1 MERSNTDTTLLEDS
15 KLSATLEVKE
25 KPPSDKKF
33 IFSLISPALFIFIV
47 VILFPIVTGI
57 FVSFRNSR
65 GTTGYFGDKFTLTNF
80 FWLLL
85 RGDVI
90 TRDFWQYTY
99 QTLFFAI
106 VSLTIEFILGIIFA
120 RLLNKEFRGRGL
132 ARATILIP
140 WALPTIASATIFRYE
155 IFAPVD
161 QYGFMNNFLELL
173 SLRPIDFFGPDALIL
188 FKFPII
194 VPYEPFITEID
205 ITATMLTAIVV
216 DVWKTTPFITLLIL
230 AALQIVPEDL
240 NKAADIAG
248 ANGWQKFRY
257 ITWPLIKPGVGVAL
271 AFRMMDA
278 LRVYDAIVVFRD
290 KEVRSMTWH
299 SVNLW
304 ASAQEYGLASV
315 VAIFLFLFIIVFALI
330 IFGLSKTKEETTKKR
345 KPIFSKFH
353 KKRENSAERALND
366 IEIESES
373 YLLSFTKSKIRLKEF
388 SESKLTWIRIKLR
401 SKNLI
406 FAFSVTLMCLFC
418 AGPFIWIILRSFRD
432 PFIPQ
437 TKFWEEFGK
446 IFFISLNNITIAIML
461 ILFIFAF
468 YFIISKS
475 KPVLFAISVLFI
487 FLFCAAPFIGIII
500 GSAHNLL
507 IPQIVVG
514 YAYAVVVIMLI
525 LFIISL
531 YFIFSKIKT
540 TKKRKIT
547 LPKFFRKDDNYIE
560 LPSSDIE
567 NESESNSFES
577 EMRFRDSLESILK
590 RIRTILGSKY
600 VIFGIS
606 VFFIFLIGIILYTW
620 ISDDHISIGAFQ
632 VVFETS
638 EFTGVS
644 FDRALVNGFIL
655 SGLTVVVVLIIGSL
669 IAYALAKFDFSGK
682 FWITAFIFSMT
693 SLPPIIII
701 IPFFI
706 QTATISTFLI
716 QHKLVIIFGLLSFGG
731 ILILFDYIFY
741 LKESIK
747 KKIFISIFS
756 VILIIFGGLSLF
768 LLLIPSEYLD
778 LRDNIFGLVLPY
790 SALNLPLAV
799 FVLQAFFREIP
810 EDLWKAAKVDG
821 ASNFQIFRRIILP
834 LTIPGIFTCAIL
846 VFIASWN
853 ELLLA
858 QIWLVNDI
866 NHTVPRAMLR
876 FVQSPLSLTADWDTD
891 IALMAATTIATVPL
905 VIVVLIFQ
913 KKIISGLTRGAVKG

>member
-1 MERSNTDTTLLEDS
+1 MSNTNSTLLEDS
-15 KLSATLEVKE
+15 ELPMTLEVNK

-33 IFSLISPALFIFIV
+33 IFSIISPGLFIFIV

-80 FWLLL
+80 FWLLF
-85 RGDVI
+85 RGDVR

-99 QTLFFAI
+99 QTLFFAV
-106 VSLTIEFILGIIFA
+106 VSLTIEFILGLIFA

-155 IFAPVD
+155 IFAPID

-173 SLRPIDFFGPDALIL
+173 SVRPIDFFGPDAEIL
-188 FKFPII
+188 FKFPIL
-194 VPYEPFITEID
+194 VPYDPYMTELD
-205 ITATMLTAIVV
+205 ITTTMLTAIVI
-216 DVWKTTPFITLLIL
+216 DVWKTTPFLTLLIL

-248 ANGWQKFRY
+248 ANSWQKFRY
-257 ITWPLIKPGVGVAL
+257 ITWPLIRPGVGVAL
-271 AFRMMDA
+271 VFRMMDA

-290 KEVRSMTWH
+290 KEVRSMTWQ

-315 VAIFLFLFIIVFALI
+315 VAIFLFLFIVVFALI
-330 IFGLSKTKEETTKKR
+330 IFGLSKTKEVTITKK
-345 KPIFSKFH
+345 KPIFAKFH
-353 KKRENSAERALND
+353 KKREKSAERVNND
-366 IEIESES
+366 IEFESKSE
-373 YLLSFTKSKIRLKEF
+373 LISFTESRVALKEF
-388 SESKLTWIRIKLR
+388 SESKLTWIRIKLKL
-401 SKNLI
+401 KNLI
-406 FAFSVTLMCLFC
+406 FVFSVVMMCLFC

-437 TKFWEEFGK
+437 SKFWEEFGK
-446 IFFISLNNITIAIML
+446 IFFIPINNITIAIMV
-461 ILFIFAF
+461 ILFILAF

-475 KPVLFAISVLFI
+475 KPVLFAISVLLL
-487 FLFCAAPFIGIII
+487 FLFFAAPFIGIIV
-500 GSAHNLL
+500 GAAHNIL
-507 IPQIVVG
+507 IPRIVVG
-514 YAYAVVVIMLI
+514 FAYAIVFIMII

-531 YFIFSKIKT
+531 YFIFLKTKT
-540 TKKRKIT
+540 TNNGKIT
-547 LPKFFRKDDNYIE
+547 P
-560 LPSSDIE
+560 PSSDLD
-567 NESESNSFES
+567 NESESES
-577 EMRFRDSLESILK
+577 YDSDMRLRDSLKSKLK
-590 RIRTILGSKY
+590 WIRTIIGSKY
-600 VIFGIS
+600 IIFSIS
-606 VFFIFLIGIILYTW
+606 VFLIIFIGIIIYMW
-620 ISDDHISIGAFQ
+620 ISDDLISTGAFQ

-644 FDRALVNGFIL
+644 FDRALLNGFIL

-706 QTATISTFLI
+706 QTATISAFLI
-716 QHKLVIIFGLLSFGG
+716 QHKFVIIIGLLSIGG
-731 ILILFDYIFY
+731 FLILFDYIFY
-741 LKESIK
+741 LKGSIK
-747 KKIFISIFS
+747 KKLFISIFS
-756 VILIIFGGLSLF
+756 VSLIIFGGLSLF
-768 LLLIPSEYLD
+768 LLFMPSEYLD

-821 ASNFQIFRRIILP
+821 ASNFQIFRKIILP

-858 QIWLVNDI
+858 QIWLVNDV

-876 FVQSPLSLTADWDTD
+876 FIQSPLSLTADWDTD
-891 IALMAATTIATVPL
+891 IALMAATTVATVPL
-905 VIVVLIFQ
+905 VIIVLIFQ

>member
-1 MERSNTDTTLLEDS
+1 MERSNTATTLLEDS

-33 IFSLISPALFIFIV
+33 IISLITPALFIFII

-57 FVSFRNSR
+57 FISFRNSR
-65 GTTGYFGDKFTLTNF
+65 GTTGYFGEKFTLTNF
-80 FWLLL
+80 FWLLF
-85 RGDVI
+85 RGDVR

-106 VSLTIEFILGIIFA
+106 VSLTIEFILGLFFA
-120 RLLNKEFRGRGL
+120 KLLNKKFRGRGL

-173 SLRPIDFFGPDALIL
+173 SLRPIDFFGLDALIL
-188 FKFPII
+188 FKFPIL

-205 ITATMLTAIVV
+205 ITAAMLTAIVV
-216 DVWKTTPFITLLIL
+216 DVWKTTPFLTLLIL

-240 NKAADIAG
+240 YKAADIAG

-257 ITWPLIKPGVGVAL
+257 ITWPLIRPGVGVAL
-271 AFRMMDA
+271 VFRMMDA

-290 KEVRSMTWH
+290 KEVRSMTWQA
-299 SVNLW
+299 VNLW

-315 VAIFLFLFIIVFALI
+315 VAIMLFLFIIVFAFI
-330 IFGLSKTKEETTKKR
+330 IFGLSKSKEETTKKR
-345 KPIFSKFH
+345 KPIFH
-353 KKRENSAERALND
+353 KKRENSADRALSD

-373 YLLSFTKSKIRLKEF
+373 DFTSFTESEIRLKEF

-401 SKNLI
+401 SKKLI
-406 FAFSVTLMCLFC
+406 FVFSVILMCLFC

-437 TKFWEEFGK
+437 ASFEY
-446 IFFISLNNITIAIML
+446 SNIAIAIML
-461 ILFIFAF
+461 ILFILVF

-475 KPVLFAISVLFI
+475 KPVLFAISVLFM

-507 IPQIVVG
+507 IPQIIVG

-531 YFIFSKIKT
+531 YFIFSKTKT

-547 LPKFFRKDDNYIE
+547 FPKFFKKKDNYIE

-567 NESESNSFES
+567 NEFES
-577 EMRFRDSLESILK
+577 DLTFSLESENQVKELSVLTW
-590 RIRTILGSKY
+590 IRTLLRSKY

-606 VFFIFLIGIILYTW
+606 VFFIFLIGITLYTW
-620 ISDDHISIGAFQ
+620 ISSEFFSIGAFQ

-644 FDRALVNGFIL
+644 FDRALLNGFIL

-693 SLPPIIII
+693 SLPPLIII

-706 QTATISTFLI
+706 QTATISDLLTTNRAE
-716 QHKLVIIFGLLSFGG
+716 LVIGLLICGGLLIGLDIFVYFEDWIKTKLFIG
-731 ILILFDYIFY
+731 IL
-741 LKESIK
+741 
-747 KKIFISIFS
+747 S
-756 VILIIFGGLSLF
+756 VILIIFGGISLF
-768 LLLIPSEYLD
+768 LLLAPSDLFD

-821 ASNFQIFRRIILP
+821 ASNLQIFRRIILP

-853 ELLLA
+853 ELLFA

-891 IALMAATTIATVPL
+891 IALMAATTVATVPL
-905 VIVVLIFQ
+905 VILVLIFQ